1 MQIFRGTCAKVH
13 SNTDKLKETFLEATS
28 KCRISLLTLTFS
40 FIFNSKARISHW
52 EIHGTKTQHF
62 FQFKLKPLDFCNN
75 KKIGPPPV
83 FGKPVYYLGSLPSW
97 LPVLLSASDTTP
109 VGFSEQLVSV
119 GSGLAPD
126 HVRVWIKKA
135 AGSWK
140 QGVILTGS
148 PTAMNVISRSK
159 WVGEPD

>member
-1 MQIFRGTCAKVH
+1 MQIFRGICAKVH

-75 KKIGPPPV
+75 EKIGPLPV

-97 LPVLLSASDTTP
+97 LPVLLSASDNSCWFFGTAV
-109 VGFSEQLVSV
+109 VGWQWPS
-119 GSGLAPD
+119 
-126 HVRVWIKKA
+126 
-135 AGSWK
+135 AGSCSCLN
-140 QGVILTGS
+140 QEGS
-148 PTAMNVISRSK
+148 WIVEARCHFDRFPHLSSK
-159 WVGEPD
+159 WVGQPIAETD